1 MTNRIR
7 KKMLLFNI
15 GIPTENNDNSNIM
28 ITNLIEFDHAFFDY
42 IMPLR
47 IKLLYRKIY
56 SLEVKLLQY
65 FK

>member
-15 GIPTENNDNSNIM
+15 GIPTENNDNSNLM
-28 ITNLIEFDHAFFDY
+28 ITNLIEFDHSFFDY

-47 IKLLYRKIY
+47 INLLYKKSIA
-56 SLEVKLLQY
+56 
-65 FK
+65 

>member
-15 GIPTENNDNSNIM
+15 GIPTENNDNSNLM

-47 IKLLYRKIY
+47 INLLYKKSIA
-56 SLEVKLLQY
+56 
-65 FK
+65 

>member
-7 KKMLLFNI
+7 KKMLLFNK
-15 GIPTENNDNSNIM
+15 GIPIENNDNSNIM

-42 IMPLR
+42 IMAFR
-47 IKLLYRKIY
+47 IKRLYRKIY
-56 SLEVKLLQY
+56 SIEVKLLQY